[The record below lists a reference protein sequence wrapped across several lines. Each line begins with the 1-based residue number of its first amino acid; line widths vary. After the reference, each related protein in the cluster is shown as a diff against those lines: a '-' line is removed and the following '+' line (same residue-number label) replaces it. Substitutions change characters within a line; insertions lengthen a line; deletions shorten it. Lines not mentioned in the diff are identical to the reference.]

1 VRKRLLVTC
10 LILTTVLL
18 CGLSRAADVGQQYNQ
33 ANKLFAKGK
42 FTEALPLYQSL
53 LSAKPAPE
61 VSSGVLYTRIAD
73 IYFRMGDYKNAR
85 DAYRS
90 ALKGQTQSERPP
102 TQYWI
107 GFCAFL
113 MGKDAEAADEFLK
126 IPQLYPDSGMWVST
140 GYYWAGRM
148 CERMGKKELA
158 AGYFRKAGGSGRST
172 QGRFALEKAEKIK
185 EDPNAQITISK

>member
-1 VRKRLLVTC
+1 LEGIVRKRLLVTC
-10 LILTTVLL
+10 LILIMVLL
-18 CGLSRAADVGQQYNQ
+18 CGLSRAADVVQKYSQ

-42 FTEALPLYQSL
+42 YTEALPLYQSV
-53 LSAKPAPE
+53 LSAKPSPE
-61 VSSGVLYTRIAD
+61 VSSSVLYTRIGD
-73 IYFRMGDYKNAR
+73 SYFRIGDYKNAR

-90 ALKGQTQSERPP
+90 ALQGQTQSERPT

-107 GFCAFL
+107 GFCTFL
-113 MGKDAEAADEFLK
+113 MGKDAEAVDEFLK

-158 AGYFRKAGGSGRST
+158 AGYFRKAGGSGKST
-172 QGRFALEKAEKIK
+172 EGRFALKRAEAVK
-185 EDPNAQITISK
+185 SK